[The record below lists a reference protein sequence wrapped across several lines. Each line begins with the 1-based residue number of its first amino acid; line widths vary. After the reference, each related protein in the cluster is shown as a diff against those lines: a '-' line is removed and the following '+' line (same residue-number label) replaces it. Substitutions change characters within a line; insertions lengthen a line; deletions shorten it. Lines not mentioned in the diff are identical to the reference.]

1 MRSPRPTGSI
11 SSSRS
16 VRSTRDRTPGTSG
29 RGVTYYNFTSDQ
41 FTGFHAIVVPGTI
54 RDSLYVLDGLL
65 EHETSLEASEIVTD
79 TAAYQRPH
87 LLVVPPARVSSSA
100 RASPTWGAHGSGGW
114 TGKPGYGVLDGLA
127 RSRIS
132 LRLIRSH
139 WDDILRVAGSLA
151 QGTVRASELI
161 RSLQRG
167 GKPSSLS
174 RAIASGGTAPVY
186 VPGIET

>member
-87 LLVVPPARVSSSA
+87 LRVVPPARVSVQPA
-100 RASPTWGAHGSGGW
+100 PRRLGEHTVLEDGPASPATECLTVLHG
-114 TGKPGYGVLDGLA
+114 
-127 RSRIS
+127 
-132 LRLIRSH
+132 
-139 WDDILRVAGSLA
+139 AGSA
-151 QGTVRASELI
+151 SDSFGATGTTSCGLPVPLLRA
-161 RSLQRG
+161 
-167 GKPSSLS
+167 P
-174 RAIASGGTAPVY
+174 
-186 VPGIET
+186 

>member
-1 MRSPRPTGSI
+1 MRSPRPTGSV

-79 TAAYQRPH
+79 TAAYSDLIFGLFR
-87 LLVVPPARVSSSA
+87 LLGFQFSPRLADLGSTRFWRMDRQARLRSA
-100 RASPTWGAHGSGGW
+100 
-114 TGKPGYGVLDGLA
+114 
-127 RSRIS
+127 
-132 LRLIRSH
+132 
-139 WDDILRVAGSLA
+139 
-151 QGTVRASELI
+151 
-161 RSLQRG
+161 
-167 GKPSSLS
+167 
-174 RAIASGGTAPVY
+174 
-186 VPGIET
+186 